1 MAGRTHGSGDH
12 VGEGSAALFP
22 ELAHEQDGVQAGD
35 LVDAGQVHGRADV
48 DDQDGL
54 LIVLRA
60 ESDLGNLLRQ
70 EHEFFRFAV
79 GALTGLAG
87 NDIETGVGLA
97 RSDIRFGHRA
107 PCGVDE
113 AGAEDVVGVGA
124 AADLQESGPH
134 FMEELFLLFLEL
146 RFIIVEPGTGRHG
159 VAGVLKSLEHI
170 DVLSRVDFPAA
181 GAAENGLGDAG
192 AIQGDVPRSR
202 RKRSVVAVVPLP
214 LVFLGR
220 CTCVG
225 PYFHGVCSSLHER
238 FVTLRLYNPHQQKRR
253 HLFGRCLLCFVR
265 FCYAF
270 QAATSL
276 SSQSIHSCMPSPVR
290 ADTKKILQSGFRRW
304 MRSSTA
310 SKSKGK

>member
-1 MAGRTHGSGDH
+1 
-12 VGEGSAALFP
+12 
-22 ELAHEQDGVQAGD
+22 
-35 LVDAGQVHGRADV
+35 
-48 DDQDGL
+48 
-54 LIVLRA
+54 
-60 ESDLGNLLRQ
+60 
-70 EHEFFRFAV
+70 
-79 GALTGLAG
+79 
-87 NDIETGVGLA
+87 
-97 RSDIRFGHRA
+97 
-107 PCGVDE
+107 
-113 AGAEDVVGVGA
+113 
-124 AADLQESGPH
+124 
-134 FMEELFLLFLEL
+134 MEELFLLFLEL

-202 RKRSVVAVVPLP
+202 RKRSVIFQKHDALFGDAPGQVAVVPLP
-214 LVFLGR
+214 LVFLER

-290 ADTKKILQSGFRRW
+290 AETKKILQSGFRRW